1 MFVCG
6 FRFGNF
12 RSRLFR
18 GPATSTGNSEVARID
33 LLFVM
38 ITRKSKRFVKI
49 VALKYGTRE
58 LRIEKVRL
66 EQVQSE
72 KMIGSSQMTL
82 HSEIKFKRI
91 SRNVNLVVY
100 YVIYNKITSQRTY
113 KKYKNRNQYII
124 HINIY
129 RKYASNEHTR
139 A

>member
-1 MFVCG
+1 MCG

-18 GPATSTGNSEVARID
+18 GPATSTGNSEVARVD

-49 VALKYGTRE
+49 GALKYGTRE

-72 KMIGSSQMTL
+72 KMIGSSQITQ
-82 HSEIKFKRI
+82 RD
-91 SRNVNLVVY
+91 
-100 YVIYNKITSQRTY
+100 KIQTQLY
-113 KKYKNRNQYII
+113 LEKC
-124 HINIY
+124 
-129 RKYASNEHTR
+129 
-139 A
+139 

>member
-1 MFVCG
+1 MCG

-49 VALKYGTRE
+49 GALKYGTRE
-58 LRIEKVRL
+58 LRIEKARL

-72 KMIGSSQMTL
+72 KNDWIFSNDVTQ
-82 HSEIKFKRI
+82 RD
-91 SRNVNLVVY
+91 
-100 YVIYNKITSQRTY
+100 KIQTQLY
-113 KKYKNRNQYII
+113 LEKC
-124 HINIY
+124 
-129 RKYASNEHTR
+129 
-139 A
+139 